1 MTKKAGIITWC
12 DNNGPTNYGQI
23 LQCYAMQNIFRKL
36 GFDPLIIQ
44 YRKKT
49 ELDFYRGKFR
59 KHFLN
64 EIYEALFNIFAIE
77 KTFNKRIFL
86 FKKFIKENIVLS
98 TPCYDKEDVETVS
111 KSCVVLVCG
120 SDQIWNPVWFDPM
133 YGLDFGSQ
141 NQKRIAYAPSGV
153 AMEDDVSIQKYIEMV
168 KHINHIDFVS
178 VRESKSVEI
187 LKKYTDKALVA
198 VLDPIFLLEKEEWDK
213 IASKRLID
221 EPYIFCY
228 VMGSIRSYKLVL
240 KAIKQKYN
248 AKKIVLIPSNLIES
262 KLNSA
267 LSFTKAGP
275 AEFVSLIKY
284 AEAVCTDSFHGTA
297 MSIKYEKQF
306 YTLKRAHK
314 GTESVTNYLRI
325 DNILNKMCIN
335 ERCVNSAKEV
345 KGIEK
350 INYECIYKYAKVEI
364 KKSENFIKNALQ

>member
-1 MTKKAGIITWC
+1 MIKKAGIITWC

-49 ELDFYRGKFR
+49 GRDFYMGKFKR
-59 KHFLN
+59 HFLN
-64 EIYEALFNIFAIE
+64 QIYEALFNFFVIE
-77 KTFNKRIFL
+77 KIFNKRIFL

-141 NQKRIAYAPSGV
+141 YQKRIAYAPSGV
-153 AMEDDVSIQKYIEMV
+153 VMEDDVSIQKYIEMV
-168 KHINHIDFVS
+168 KYINHIDFVS

-198 VLDPIFLLEKEEWDK
+198 VLDPTFLLEKEEWDK
-213 IASKRLID
+213 IASKRLIG

-240 KAIKQKYN
+240 KAIMLKYN
-248 AKKIVLIPSNLIES
+248 VKKIVLIPSNLIES
-262 KLNSA
+262 KLHCA
-267 LSFTKAGP
+267 QTFTKAGP

-297 MSIKYEKQF
+297 LSIKYEKQF
-306 YTLKRAHK
+306 YTLRRAQK
-314 GTESVTNYLRI
+314 DTDLAANYLRI

-335 ERCVNSAKEV
+335 ERRVNSVKEV
-345 KGIEK
+345 KGIKK
-350 INYECIYKYAKVEI
+350 INYKCIDKYAKMEI
-364 KKSENFIKNALQ
+364 ENSLNFIKNALQ